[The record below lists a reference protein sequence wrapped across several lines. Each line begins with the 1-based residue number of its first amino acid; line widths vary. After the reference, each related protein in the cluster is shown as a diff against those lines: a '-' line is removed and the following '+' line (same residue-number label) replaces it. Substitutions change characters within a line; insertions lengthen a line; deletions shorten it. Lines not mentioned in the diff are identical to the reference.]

1 MYYFFILAYFFFQIR
16 VWYCICACLNIFKH
30 WTWFKQIWKT
40 ILKIVDDFICNIYV
54 RKMWLPVKI
63 SYKICFYCKEKIKY
77 LLFYLYYKTNQKML
91 WLSKTVDS
99 FDQRQKQLSML
110 LFVKPVCQDEYG
122 ALLWSRKMTA
132 KRLSIQLLNMRPDT
146 WLSVDKTCNNCC
158 MCATDFLKIKTRKHT
173 F

>member
-63 SYKICFYCKEKIKY
+63 SYKICFHCKAKNQIFVILS
-77 LLFYLYYKTNQKML
+77 LLQNQPKNAMTEQNC
-91 WLSKTVDS
+91 WLIRSEAKAVINA
-99 FDQRQKQLSML
+99 F
-110 LFVKPVCQDEYG
+110 VCQTS
-122 ALLWSRKMTA
+122 LSRWIRCIIMKSQYDCKTFIYTA
-132 KRLSIQLLNMRPDT
+132 TEHETGYMIKRWQNL
-146 WLSVDKTCNNCC
+146 
-158 MCATDFLKIKTRKHT
+158 
-173 F
+173 